1 MSAVCKE
8 NDTIMPKVR
17 VYSAGVAW
25 NFRFGGRTIRKLI
38 GGGGGGGAGEVEK
51 KYSHKV
57 KLNEKKFMPAN

>member
-38 GGGGGGGAGEVEK
+38 GGGAGEVEK
-51 KYSHKV
+51 KYSRKV

>member
-38 GGGGGGGAGEVEK
+38 WGRGGAGEVEK
-51 KYSHKV
+51 KYSRKV